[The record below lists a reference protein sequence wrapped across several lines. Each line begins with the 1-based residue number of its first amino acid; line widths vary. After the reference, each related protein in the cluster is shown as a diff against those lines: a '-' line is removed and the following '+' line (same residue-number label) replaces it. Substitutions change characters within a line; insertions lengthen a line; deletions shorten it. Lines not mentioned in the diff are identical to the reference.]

1 VHDEEHDEELVSAA
15 LGGDGDAFGA
25 LVERHRR
32 DALRVAYGIAD
43 GEADDVAQDA
53 FVKAFRNLGQ
63 FRTGASFRAWL
74 LAIVANEA
82 RNRRRSFL
90 RRNALVLRVCERPI
104 LVGADD
110 PEASAVRWAR
120 RQVLADAMARLPD
133 RDREVLALRY
143 FAELSEVEMAAGLG
157 CAPGTVKSR
166 LSRAMGV
173 CGRNWERS
181 THAARGGTGR
191 SRSVP
196 RPQRRCRLADGG
208 ARAVGG
214 R

>member
-1 VHDEEHDEELVSAA
+1 MHDEELVSAA

-25 LVERHRR
+25 LVARHRR

-53 FVKAFRNLGQ
+53 FVKAYRNLRQ
-63 FRTGASFRAWL
+63 FRVGGSFRAWL
-74 LAIVANEA
+74 LTIVANEA

-90 RRNALVLRVCERPI
+90 RRSALVLRVRDTPT
-104 LVGADD
+104 GGDADD
-110 PEASAVRWAR
+110 PEDAAVRGAR
-120 RQVLADAMARLPD
+120 RQVLVDALVRLSD

-166 LSRAMGV
+166 LSRAMG
-173 CGRNWERS
+173 
-181 THAARGGTGR
+181 
-191 SRSVP
+191 
-196 RPQRRCRLADGG
+196 RL
-208 ARAVGG
+208 RAELGEEAV
-214 R
+214 